1 MNRKRF
7 VIRNCYECSRNCTFH
22 CFLHT
27 SAGFRQASDGSA
39 TSAAL
44 SATANRQ
51 VQITVQLSTAAATAP
66 ALPAASR
73 QPPGTPVAPQRRSLR
88 SQIESQCLA
97 SARSLALLRSHYSHN
112 SIRDS
117 TKSSRTPCAPPSPPR
132 VASAA
137 KRQASA
143 ALPRRRTAGR
153 LRPQARSPAGQRRRP
168 GRPAPQGRR
177 RPYLLLR
184 SHHTVH
190 QSLCSN
196 AATGRGTGPL
206 QAVCSCGAVAV
217 SCDSPCTHP

>member
-51 VQITVQLSTAAATAP
+51 VQLSTAP

-117 TKSSRTPCAPPSPPR
+117 TKSSRTPCAPR

-143 ALPRRRTAGR
+143 ALPRRRSRR
-153 LRPQARSPAGQRRRP
+153 LYCSVFTHIPE
-168 GRPAPQGRR
+168 
-177 RPYLLLR
+177 LR
-184 SHHTVH
+184 ER
-190 QSLCSN
+190 L
-196 AATGRGTGPL
+196 A
-206 QAVCSCGAVAV
+206 
-217 SCDSPCTHP
+217 

>member
-117 TKSSRTPCAPPSPPR
+117 TKSSRTPCGGPALHEWQAPPSCKLQQPCR
-132 VASAA
+132 GAAAAAFTVQCSHTSLSSAS
-137 KRQASA
+137 
-143 ALPRRRTAGR
+143 G
-153 LRPQARSPAGQRRRP
+153 
-168 GRPAPQGRR
+168 
-177 RPYLLLR
+177 
-184 SHHTVH
+184 
-190 QSLCSN
+190 
-196 AATGRGTGPL
+196 
-206 QAVCSCGAVAV
+206 
-217 SCDSPCTHP
+217 

>member
-7 VIRNCYECSRNCTFH
+7 VIRNYYECSRNCTFH

-51 VQITVQLSTAAATAP
+51 VQLSTAP

-117 TKSSRTPCAPPSPPR
+117 TKSSRTPCGGPALHEWQAPPSCKLQQPCRGAALRAVCGRRPAAR
-132 VASAA
+132 PASAA
-137 KRQASA
+137 
-143 ALPRRRTAGR
+143 G
-153 LRPQARSPAGQRRRP
+153 PAGQ
-168 GRPAPQGRR
+168 RR